1 MAEIVLLASL
11 AVCGILGWL
20 YWRTWQERNDLN
32 IRVAQL
38 ERQNQETQAGFD
50 ENKRLQTVIME
61 VLNDS
66 LLIIEG
72 DQQRIIHANLPAKA
86 LLGSNV
92 VGETLIAA
100 TRSYDLD
107 NLVQETR
114 KQPGDIPE
122 ELMELNH
129 RTIRARALAVPL
141 AQKPTYVIFLKDE
154 SELHR
159 LGRARREMVA
169 NISHELRT
177 PITTIGLLAD
187 TLLSGALKK
196 SKRSEKLV
204 EQIRHSVD
212 DLSQLVAEM
221 RDLSKIES
229 GQMPIKLM
237 PTDLQSLIDNS
248 IDPLRPQAE
257 RKGQVL
263 EVRVP
268 ENLSVLV
275 DARQIERVL
284 KNIVHN
290 GIKFAPENGFLQ
302 IYCEIKAD
310 EVTIISTNDGPHI
323 PADDLPRIFERFFQV
338 DRARSDGTG
347 LGLAIARHII
357 MAHGGRIW
365 AENMPGKGVRF
376 CFTLRLASHSNSS

>member
-1 MAEIVLLASL
+1 
-11 AVCGILGWL
+11 
-20 YWRTWQERNDLN
+20 
-32 IRVAQL
+32 
-38 ERQNQETQAGFD
+38 
-50 ENKRLQTVIME
+50 
-61 VLNDS
+61 
-66 LLIIEG
+66 
-72 DQQRIIHANLPAKA
+72 
-86 LLGSNV
+86 
-92 VGETLIAA
+92 
-100 TRSYDLD
+100 
-107 NLVQETR
+107 
-114 KQPGDIPE
+114 
-122 ELMELNH
+122 
-129 RTIRARALAVPL
+129 
-141 AQKPTYVIFLKDE
+141 
-154 SELHR
+154 
-159 LGRARREMVA
+159 
-169 NISHELRT
+169 
-177 PITTIGLLAD
+177 
-187 TLLSGALKK
+187 
-196 SKRSEKLV
+196 
-204 EQIRHSVD
+204 
-212 DLSQLVAEM
+212 
-221 RDLSKIES
+221 
-229 GQMPIKLM
+229 
-237 PTDLQSLIDNS
+237 LQSLIDNS